1 MTPQMALDLAYRAIF
16 TAGAIMAPVLLT
28 AMVMGIVLNIIQTVT
43 SIKDQ
48 SLTFVPK
55 IIAAAVVVGFA
66 LPWMISTMTG
76 YFEEMYMLFASVR
89 G

>member
-28 AMVMGIVLNIIQTVT
+28 AMVMGVALNIVQTVT

-55 IIAAAVVVGFA
+55 IVAAAIVIGFS
-66 LPWMISTMTG
+66 LPWMIATMSG
-76 YFEEMYMLFASVR
+76 YFEEMYMLFAGVK